1 MRLALVLPLTVIVV
15 ACAAEK
21 EDAPPPC
28 GADTNEPNDT
38 ASAATSLGALQD
50 DAELYEADAVPNK
63 VTKAFS
69 THTGADVDWYTV
81 DVRDTGLGGN
91 PSVSVIVGK
100 GHEATAFW
108 SCTNGPTESVRC
120 VPGTPVTNDPDLPG
134 AQGGAAV
141 DPGESA
147 PPQLTMQIECS
158 GTPTDSGKLQVRVK
172 RTAQGD
178 TCERYT
184 LTVLVQ

>member
-1 MRLALVLPLTVIVV
+1 MRLVLVLALTVLVV

-21 EDAPPPC
+21 EDGPPPC
-28 GADTNEPNDT
+28 DTDTNEPNDT

-50 DAELYEADAVPNK
+50 DGEIGQADAVPNK
-63 VTKAFS
+63 VTKSFS

-120 VPGTPVTNDPDLPG
+120 VPGTPVTSDPDLPG
-134 AQGGAAV
+134 AQGCATAA
-141 DPGESA
+141 PGESA

-158 GTPTDSGKLQVRVK
+158 GTPTDSGTLQVRVK
-172 RTAQGD
+172 RTAQAD

-184 LTVLVQ
+184 LTVLGE